1 MINKYIY
8 KNILEKYKKIN
19 KVLYNFKVIYQLHIK
34 PSICFKQ
41 KYKKL
46 MNNKENCQ
54 NKCRNIK
61 K

>member
-8 KNILEKYKKIN
+8 KNISEKYKKIN
-19 KVLYNFKVIYQLHIK
+19 KLLSNFKVIYQLHIK
-34 PSICFKQ
+34 PSICLK
-41 KYKKL
+41 KKHKKL
-46 MNNKENCQ
+46 MNNKENYQ